1 MKETLKLFKHSVGQE
16 HVAGK
21 ASIGLS
27 YTEKENH
34 HRGWDNSKTSG
45 SLKIHE
51 TLIACGGSYLI
62 QLAQII

>member
-1 MKETLKLFKHSVGQE
+1 MKETLKLFRHSVGQE

-27 YTEKENH
+27 YTEKNH
-34 HRGWDNSKTSG
+34 HRGWENSKTSG
-45 SLKIHE
+45 SLKIQE